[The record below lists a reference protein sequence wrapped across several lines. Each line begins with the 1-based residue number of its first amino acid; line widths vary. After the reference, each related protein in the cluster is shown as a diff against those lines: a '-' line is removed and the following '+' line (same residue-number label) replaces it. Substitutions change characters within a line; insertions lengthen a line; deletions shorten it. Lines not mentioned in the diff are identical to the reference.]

1 MTTPA
6 RPDQPRDEARDRL
19 APDVLAVAR
28 LARFLERA
36 CTDLTLAQY
45 RVLALV
51 ADGERHASRV
61 ATALALGKPTV
72 SASVETLAERGL
84 LRRAPA
90 GHDRRATELTV
101 TAAGRQVLQT
111 TEAAMRA
118 RLDELLTPADAAVV
132 ADAFARVQRALDAR
146 RPGQGK
152 AVGKDPNP

>member
-1 MTTPA
+1 VPA
-6 RPDQPRDEARDRL
+6 PDVP

-28 LARFLERA
+28 LARFLEHA

-61 ATALALGKPTV
+61 AAALALGKPTV

-84 LRRAPA
+84 LSRSPA

-101 TAAGRQVLQT
+101 TTAGRRVLHE
-111 TEAAMRA
+111 TEAGMRA
-118 RLDELLTPADAAVV
+118 RLEELLTADDAVVV
-132 ADAFARVQRALDAR
+132 ADAFARVHRALDAR
-146 RPGQGK
+146 RSARG
-152 AVGKDPNP
+152 AAR

>member
-1 MTTPA
+1 MTAPA
-6 RPDQPRDEARDRL
+6 HPEDQPRNEARDEPRDRR

-72 SASVETLAERGL
+72 SASVEALAERGL
-84 LRRAPA
+84 LL
-90 GHDRRATELTV
+90 H
-101 TAAGRQVLQT
+101 
-111 TEAAMRA
+111 
-118 RLDELLTPADAAVV
+118 ELLTPDDAAVV

-146 RPGQGK
+146 RPGPVKAAGK
-152 AVGKDPNP
+152 GPTT